1 MYLYIIFET
10 NMVSDL
16 PRAHRSQRDKVPVCQ
31 DWLDLDFEHTLNT
44 IDSMD
49 TWTEPV
55 DGKQKVCFFNILL
68 LNITQQENVNGDKTL
83 EHQFESLY

>member
-1 MYLYIIFET
+1 MIGETCQICICLLVILET
-10 NMVSDL
+10 NIISNF
-16 PRAHRSQRDKVPVCQ
+16 PRAHRSQRDKVPLCQ

-55 DGKQKVCFFNILL
+55 DGKQKVWFLL
-68 LNITQQENVNGDKTL
+68 
-83 EHQFESLY
+83 SLYMH